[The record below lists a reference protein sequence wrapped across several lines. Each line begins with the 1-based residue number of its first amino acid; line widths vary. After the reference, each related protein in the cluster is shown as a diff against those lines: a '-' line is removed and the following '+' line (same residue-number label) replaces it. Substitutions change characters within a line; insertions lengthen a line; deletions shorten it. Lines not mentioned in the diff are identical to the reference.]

1 MCDSQ
6 ESSSGN
12 VSHTHTHTFFFGIL
26 ASLIA
31 HACIR
36 TLSNTRSLHL
46 VACEAGNE
54 GATELALLLCTPT
67 CALKELHL
75 DDNAIGGGNDNDDD
89 ASDGVAAIA
98 TALRQNKS
106 LRV

>member
-1 MCDSQ
+1 M
-6 ESSSGN
+6 
-12 VSHTHTHTFFFGIL
+12 SHTHFPFFTIPV
-26 ASLIA
+26 SLTK
-31 HACIR
+31 HSCIR
-36 TLSNTRSLHL
+36 TLSNTLSLHL

-89 ASDGVAAIA
+89 DASDGVAAIA